1 MSTRS
6 ITTDCT
12 AEEEDRA
19 SGTVRGGPQRAGRE
33 KRRGWRR
40 WGGGEG
46 EGRCPGETCSCKCV
60 ITAQA
65 GEGGRG
71 LGGGRI
77 MREGKKRKR
86 RWEGY
91 RNLPMS
97 CRKLNGDLS

>member
-71 LGGGRI
+71 GEKVGGWEEHER
-77 MREGKKRKR
+77 GKEKEK
-86 RWEGY
+86 EVG
-91 RNLPMS
+91 
-97 CRKLNGDLS
+97 GI